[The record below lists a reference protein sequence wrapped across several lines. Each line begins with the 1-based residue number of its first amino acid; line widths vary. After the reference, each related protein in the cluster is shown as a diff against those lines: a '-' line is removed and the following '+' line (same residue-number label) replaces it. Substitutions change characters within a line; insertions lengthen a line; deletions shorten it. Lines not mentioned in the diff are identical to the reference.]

1 MTKAQKPVPAPQNT
15 DLHFSQ
21 VREDPQLELHLLEE
35 LAERRGRPL
44 KALVV
49 GSGGCTALS
58 LLSSDVV
65 ERVDAVDINPAQTH
79 LIELRKAA
87 VRELDLDEQKQLI
100 GECEGAADEERRQ
113 ALFDAI
119 AGALPEDSRAY
130 WDARRDHIAYGVNRV
145 GTFDRMVAEVGE
157 AFEEVG
163 IDPLVQPA
171 RALGHDRWLEIF
183 NGVFD
188 VARVRE
194 LIGSAMTHYSTTYTW
209 AQHFSAAFAEAL
221 RKFAGEDNYFL
232 HHIFRQRYDAAGGVL
247 PPYLLEESQ
256 QAIKDGG
263 VERLTVH
270 TGNFHGKLL
279 ELSLQKGPYDLI
291 QTSDISDWMPVR
303 EVHKLMT
310 AIAMSLAEGG
320 AVLSRRL
327 CGDHSLA
334 KIMGAKLN
342 IDTALSG
349 ELLKKDRSFLYS
361 EIVVGFAP
369 TAA

>member
-1 MTKAQKPVPAPQNT
+1 MTKPVPAPQNT

-21 VREDPQLELHLLEE
+21 VREDPQLELHLVEE
-35 LAERRGRPL
+35 LAKRRGRPL

-65 ERVDAVDINPAQTH
+65 ERVDAIDINPAQTH

-87 VRELDLDEQKQLI
+87 VRELNLDEQKQLI
-100 GECEGAADEERRQ
+100 GECERLSDAELRQ
-113 ALFDAI
+113 ALFDGI
-119 AGALPEDSRAY
+119 AGRAY
-130 WDARRDHIAYGVNRV
+130 WEARRDHIAFGVNRV

-157 AFEEVG
+157 AFVEVG
-163 IDPLVQPA
+163 IDPIAQPA
-171 RALGHDRWLEIF
+171 RALGHERWLEIF

-221 RKFAGEDNYFL
+221 RRFAGEDNYFL
-232 HHIFRQRYDAAGGVL
+232 HHIFRARYDSGSGIC
-247 PPYLLEESQ
+247 PPYLLEENQ
-256 QAIKDGG
+256 KTIKDGG
-263 VERLTVH
+263 VDRLTVH

-279 ELSLQKGPYDLI
+279 ELAKAQGPYDLI
-291 QTSDISDWMPVR
+291 QTSDLSDWMPVR
-303 EVHKLMT
+303 EVHKLMGVV
-310 AIAMSLAEGG
+310 AGSLADGG

-334 KIMGAKLN
+334 KIIGSKLN
-342 IDTALSG
+342 VDTALSG

-369 TAA
+369 SPA